1 MIYDTYI
8 FGNFAGKN
16 GVIIAIFFGEL
27 NIFLEKH
34 QATMD
39 QQIVCLNSNKFQKG
53 TQELGTS
60 FMFFL
65 EGQEGGRAGQKKRQN
80 KARPPFRS
88 DAIFLKI
95 ARVKERGS
103 QTRAPHFSCWSNALV
118 FFPHLPGEGC

>member
-1 MIYDTYI
+1 MTLII
-8 FGNFAGKN
+8 LAIFAGKK

-27 NIFLEKH
+27 NIFSEKH

-53 TQELGTS
+53 TQELGIS
-60 FMFFL
+60 FMFFC

-80 KARPPFRS
+80 KTHPPFS

-95 ARVKERGS
+95 TRVKERGS
-103 QTRAPHFSCWSNALV
+103 QTRAPHFSFWSNALV
-118 FFPHLPGEGC
+118 IFFKPLLKP